1 MSIPPSTPPSR
12 PTSGDS
18 LRVRSDTSPA
28 SALHGLMSDDDLSG
42 KELKLPPA
50 RTAPATQPGANPAP
64 QPWSPFVR
72 YESTSGASTAQ
83 RLPPLWREL
92 SDQPFN
98 EDDPESGPSDYWRR
112 PSPDLIS
119 PTRNPSESPWLRT
132 AASHNDQTQ
141 GTPEEQHDAD
151 AAEYS
156 KRLEQV
162 LAQHDTPPQTP
173 TRPRRDSVMHG
184 TTDSE
189 TGWSEY
195 QALGHGYD
203 SAVRSVLRDSDDSTK
218 GEEEFGRH
226 ASRVSCSLFA
236 PLTTGN

>member
-1 MSIPPSTPPSR
+1 
-12 PTSGDS
+12 
-18 LRVRSDTSPA
+18 
-28 SALHGLMSDDDLSG
+28 MSDDDLSG

-50 RTAPATQPGANPAP
+50 RTAASASRPGPKSAP
-64 QPWSPFVR
+64 QGWSPFVR
-72 YESTSGASTAQ
+72 YESANDASRAQ

-98 EDDPESGPSDYWRR
+98 EDEDPESGPSDYWQR

-119 PTRNPSESPWLRT
+119 PTNVPSESPWLRSE
-132 AASHNDQTQ
+132 AAHVDQPQTNS
-141 GTPEEQHDAD
+141 EEQPDAD

-162 LAQHDTPPQTP
+162 LAQNDSPPQTP
-173 TRPRRDSVMHG
+173 TRPRRESVMQG

-189 TGWSEY
+189 TGWSNY
-195 QALGHGYD
+195 QAHGHGYD

-218 GEEEFGRH
+218 GEEEFGQLAAKVRYG
-226 ASRVSCSLFA
+226 LLT
-236 PLTTGN
+236 PLTTGI